1 VRGVTQGRSDVDV
14 DTGDIQEPSGWE
26 DPLTGLNG
34 PDFWRRVLVAEVAR
48 CARYQRKLTVVAIEL
63 QGLDVLSATWGPDVA
78 RHTLREAAQG
88 VLRTSRTSDYCA
100 RIGTA
105 RLGVVLTETDE
116 IAAINFVERVREH
129 APKKLPR
136 GAESLTFGFGWASPK
151 TGESAEALVR
161 RAETRLMMELL
172 G

>member
-1 VRGVTQGRSDVDV
+1 MVTQGRV
-14 DTGDIQEPSGWE
+14 DTDADNGIPEPTGWE
-26 DPLTGLNG
+26 DPVTGLDG

-48 CARYQRKLTVVAIEL
+48 SARYKRNMTVVAVELVGIEEL
-63 QGLDVLSATWGPDVA
+63 ATLWGLDVA

-88 VLRTSRTSDYCA
+88 VRRTSRTSDYCT
-100 RIGTA
+100 RIGPA

-129 APKKLPR
+129 APKNLPR
-136 GAESLTFGFGWASPK
+136 GAGSIRFGFGWASPK
-151 TGESAEALVR
+151 PGEAADALVR
-161 RAETRLMMELL
+161 RAETRLMEELL